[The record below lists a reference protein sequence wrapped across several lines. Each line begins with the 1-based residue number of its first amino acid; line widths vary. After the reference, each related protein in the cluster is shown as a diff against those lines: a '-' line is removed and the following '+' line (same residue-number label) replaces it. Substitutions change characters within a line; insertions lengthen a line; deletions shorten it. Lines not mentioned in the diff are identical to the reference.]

1 MPAFTEGK
9 YLREKAESLQ
19 AGLLLRLEE
28 FVEELPTG
36 QSANLIG
43 TIKLFLAQI
52 EAELK
57 SCDDAELRFF
67 CPLIDQLSEVLE
79 WLDHAHTAETPRAY
93 VEILAEISRELHDS
107 ASILVTPTVEC
118 NYRISDEVP
127 NLVRLTNALS
137 PTRQDLVIA
146 RLPKALFRVRFPR
159 IERENILNHS
169 LFGHE
174 FGHPIADEFLDEH
187 EEEVIYQERLL
198 KAQREIEKEP
208 ETAEEMAHCLDET
221 ERTVLIN
228 NIQDRLSQIHKRAL
242 VELVSDAI
250 SVHLFGPSAIFA
262 SMDFFI
268 REPLDEK
275 PEEDEFYPP
284 TRYRWRLMLQILKD
298 GGYLQHLGRL
308 ELQSPIRATLDST
321 FEYLERVA
329 ADESDLDVLERD
341 PYTRAAYAWL
351 RETMPDALEYA
362 RNRVSALH
370 YAADRVSQEVP
381 RLLERL
387 QAGVPP
393 SEMGTWPNVSP
404 VDWRSTLVASWLLA
418 LWQTLD
424 SSLDVDQRRE
434 ALRTTHRL
442 AVKGVEY
449 IFLQRDIYA
458 FNQNQEKLK

>member
-1 MPAFTEGK
+1 LETPPFTEGL
-9 YLREKAESLQ
+9 YLREKADSLQ

-36 QSANLIG
+36 QSANLIE
-43 TIKLFLAQI
+43 TIKVFLAQI

-57 SCDDAELRFF
+57 TCDDAELRFF

-79 WLDHAHTAETPRAY
+79 WLDHAHTAQTPRAY
-93 VEILAEISRELHDS
+93 VEILAEISRTLHGG
-107 ASILVTPTVEC
+107 AAILVTPTVEC

-127 NLVRLTNALS
+127 NLVRLTSALS
-137 PTRQDLVIA
+137 PTRQEIVVA
-146 RLPKALFRVRFPR
+146 RLPEALFRVRFPR

-187 EEEVIYQERLL
+187 EDDVVYQERLL
-198 KAQREIEKEP
+198 EAQRQIEKEQDI
-208 ETAEEMAHCLDET
+208 ADAMAGCQDET
-221 ERTVLIN
+221 ERTVLLN
-228 NIQDRLSQIHKRAL
+228 NIQDTLSQIHRRAL

-250 SVHLFGPSAIFA
+250 AVYLFGPSAIFA

-275 PEEDEFYPP
+275 PEEDEYYPP
-284 TRYRWRLMLQILKD
+284 TRYRWRLMLQILKG
-298 GGYLQHLGRL
+298 GGYLQELDGL
-308 ELQSPIRATLDST
+308 ELESSIRATLNSAIA
-321 FEYLERVA
+321 YLEA
-329 ADESDLDVLERD
+329 AVEDKSDLAVLERD

-351 RETMPDALEYA
+351 TKTLPNALDYA
-362 RNRVSALH
+362 KKRASDLT
-370 YAADRVSQEVP
+370 YEPTRVSQEVP

-387 QAGVPP
+387 QVGVPP
-393 SEMGTWPNVSP
+393 SEVGTWPNVQP

-424 SSLDVDQRRE
+424 LNLSKDERRE

-449 IFLQRDIYA
+449 IFLQRDIHA
-458 FNQNQEKLK
+458 FRKLRQ